1 MYFEYQMS
9 IISLVNS
16 TSNTQ
21 SMYSKTATG
30 KNSRGTPSVE
40 SFRGRLRIRFRA
52 NGQQKAFALG
62 LADTSENRLRGET
75 IARQM
80 TLDLLSD
87 NFDST
92 LNKYKPQSF
101 LTVIE
106 TIKPKTE
113 LDLLTLWGKYTE
125 FRAHQVE
132 ATTLAINYSRVEN
145 HLKKLPT
152 KNLEDAILIRDFLVS
167 SSSPYT
173 TKRILTQINAACN
186 WGLKSK
192 LITTNPFYG
201 LAQEINLTKNSA
213 DSLDIDPF
221 SKQEREVIIHAFQSH
236 SVYKSYASFVQ
247 FLFLTGCRTSEAIA
261 LKWSHINHDCSR
273 ITFSEALVNVSGV
286 KIRKGLKNQDKRL
299 FPCNQ
304 QLQALLLSIKPEF
317 VNDDRPVFTSVKGNE
332 INIHT
337 FHCVWHG
344 TKNHDKYYVGVLE
357 KLAKEGKIERYRP
370 PYQTRHTFITLCIDA
385 GIDAKD
391 VARWVGNSPEV
402 IYRHYAGNKRDLQV
416 PEI

>member
-1 MYFEYQMS
+1 M
-9 IISLVNS
+9 
-16 TSNTQ
+16 
-21 SMYSKTATG
+21 
-30 KNSRGTPSVE
+30 
-40 SFRGRLRIRFRA
+40 
-52 NGQQKAFALG
+52 
-62 LADTSENRLRGET
+62 
-75 IARQM
+75 
-80 TLDLLSD
+80 
-87 NFDST
+87 
-92 LNKYKPQSF
+92 
-101 LTVIE
+101 TVIE
-106 TIKPKTE
+106 TIKPKTG

-132 ATTLAINYSRVEN
+132 ATTLTINYSRVEN

-167 SSSPYT
+167 SASPYT

-186 WGLKSK
+186 WAVKSK
-192 LITTNPFYG
+192 LITNNPFYG
-201 LAQEINLTKNSA
+201 LAPEINLTKNSA

-247 FLFLTGCRTSEAIA
+247 LLFLTGCRTSEAIA

-286 KIRKGLKNQDKRL
+286 KIRKVLKNQDKRL

-304 QLQALLLSIKPEF
+304 QLQALLLSIKPEV

-344 TKNHDKYYVGVLE
+344 TKNHGKYYVGVLE
-357 KLAKEGKIERYRP
+357 QLAKDGKIERYRP

-402 IYRHYAGNKRDLQV
+402 IYRHYA
-416 PEI
+416 EINAIYKFLKFN

>member
-1 MYFEYQMS
+1 
-9 IISLVNS
+9 
-16 TSNTQ
+16 
-21 SMYSKTATG
+21 MYSKTPTG
-30 KNSRGTPSVE
+30 KNSKGTPSVE
-40 SFRGRLRIRFRA
+40 SFQGRLRIRFRA

-62 LADTSENRLRGET
+62 LADNSENRLRGEA

-80 TLDLLSD
+80 TLDLLAD

-92 LNKYKPQSF
+92 LSKYKPQSF

-113 LDLLTLWGKYTE
+113 LNLLTLWQKYTE
-125 FRAHQVE
+125 FRSNQVE
-132 ATTLAINYSRVEN
+132 ATTLAINYTRVEN
-145 HLKKLPT
+145 HLKKLPLAS
-152 KNLEDAILIRDFLVS
+152 LEDAVLIRDFLIANN
-167 SSSPYT
+167 SPYT

-192 LITTNPFYG
+192 LISANPFYG
-201 LAQEINLTKNSA
+201 LAQEISLTKNTA

-221 SKQEREVIIHAFQSH
+221 SKEEREEILQAFKIHPK
-236 SVYKSYASFVQ
+236 YKAYAPFVQ
-247 FLFLTGCRTSEAIA
+247 FLFSTGCRTSEAIA
-261 LKWSHINHDCSR
+261 LKWKHISPDCSR
-273 ITFSEALVNVSGV
+273 ITFSEALVNVSSV

-299 FPCNQ
+299 FPCNK
-304 QLQALLLSIKPEF
+304 QLQTLLLSLRPGIIDE
-317 VNDDRPVFTSVKGNE
+317 DQPVFTSIKGNE

-337 FHCVWHG
+337 FQCVWHG
-344 TKNHDKYYVGVLE
+344 AKNHGKYYQGVVE
-357 KLAKEGKIERYRP
+357 KLANEGKIERYRP

>member
-1 MYFEYQMS
+1 
-9 IISLVNS
+9 
-16 TSNTQ
+16 
-21 SMYSKTATG
+21 MYSKTPTG
-30 KNSRGTPSVE
+30 KNSKGKPSVE
-40 SFRGRLRIRFRA
+40 SFQGRLRIRFRA
-52 NGQQKAFALG
+52 NGQQKTFTLG
-62 LADTSENRLRGET
+62 LADTSENRLRSEE
-75 IARQM
+75 IARQIQ
-80 TLDLLSD
+80 LDMLAD

-92 LNKYKPQSF
+92 LNKYKPHTH

-113 LDLLTLWGKYTE
+113 LNLITLWSKYTE
-125 FRAHQVE
+125 FRSKQVE
-132 ATTLAINYSRVEN
+132 ATTLAINYTRVEN

-152 KNLEDAILIRDFLVS
+152 TSLENAVAIRDFLISNNS
-167 SSSPYT
+167 SYT

-192 LITTNPFYG
+192 LITANPFYG
-201 LAQEINLTKNSA
+201 FAQEIHLTKNTG
-213 DSLDIDPF
+213 DFLDIDPF
-221 SKQEREVIIHAFQSH
+221 SKQEMETIIQAFQNH
-236 SVYKSYASFVQ
+236 SKYKCYAPFVQ

-261 LKWSHINHDCSR
+261 LKWKHISPDCSR
-273 ITFSEALVNVSGV
+273 ITFSEALVNVSSV

-304 QLQALLLSIKPEF
+304 QLQALLLSIKSGLIDE
-317 VNDDRPVFTSVKGNE
+317 DRPVFTSIKGNE

-337 FHCVWHG
+337 FNCVWHR
-344 TKNHDKYYVGVLE
+344 TKNHKKYYIGVVE
-357 KLAKEGKIERYRP
+357 QLAREGKIDRYRP
-370 PYQTRHTFITLCIDA
+370 QYQTRHTFITLCIDA

-416 PEI
+416 PKI

>member
-1 MYFEYQMS
+1 
-9 IISLVNS
+9 
-16 TSNTQ
+16 
-21 SMYSKTATG
+21 MYSKSSIG
-30 KNSRGTPSVE
+30 KNSKGTPSVE
-40 SFRGRLRIRFRA
+40 SFQGRLRIRFRV
-52 NGQQKAFALG
+52 NGQRKALTLG
-62 LADTSENRLRGET
+62 LADTVENRLKGDT

-80 TLDLLSD
+80 TLDLLAD

-92 LNKYKPQSF
+92 LKKYKPQGF

-113 LDLLTLWGKYTE
+113 LDLVTLWGKYTE
-125 FRAHQVE
+125 FRSHQVE
-132 ATTLAINYSRVEN
+132 ATTLAINYTKIKN

-152 KNLEDAILIRDFLVS
+152 TSLDDAVAIRDFLIS
-167 SSSPYT
+167 NNSPYT

-186 WGLKSK
+186 WALKSK
-192 LITTNPFYG
+192 LIFANPFYG
-201 LAQEINLTKNSA
+201 FAQEIHLTKNTADSA
-213 DSLDIDPF
+213 DINPF
-221 SKQEREVIIHAFQSH
+221 SKQEMETIIQAFQNH
-236 SVYKSYASFVQ
+236 SKYKCYAPFVR

-261 LKWSHINHDCSR
+261 LKWKHISSDCSR
-273 ITFSEALVNVSGV
+273 ITFSEALVNVSSV
-286 KIRKGLKNQDKRL
+286 KIRKGLKNQDKRV

-304 QLQALLLSIKPEF
+304 QLQALLLSIKPEIIEE
-317 VNDDRPVFTSVKGNE
+317 DRPVFTSIKGNE

-337 FHCVWHG
+337 FNCVWHG
-344 TKNHDKYYVGVLE
+344 TKNHGKYYIGVVE
-357 KLAKEGKIERYRP
+357 QLAREGKIDRYRP
-370 PYQTRHTFITLCIDA
+370 QYQTRHTFITLCIDA